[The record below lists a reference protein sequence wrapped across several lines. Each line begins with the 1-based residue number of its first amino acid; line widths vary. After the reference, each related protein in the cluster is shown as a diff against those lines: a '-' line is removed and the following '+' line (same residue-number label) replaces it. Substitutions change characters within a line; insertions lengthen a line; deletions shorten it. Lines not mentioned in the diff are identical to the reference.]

1 MIGDQPN
8 KFKDFLKILIAA
20 DGPDE
25 GGPHANALG
34 NHLGV
39 TEFLFQKNNDNKI
52 LNFYYQ
58 HFFEDT
64 SGLRFRNEIDG
75 LWGLELKNYIPE
87 TIFLFEYLHTTH
99 QYLDPPYVAEAYYN
113 HGVYQ
118 KGWSYK
124 NYTLGNPFINHLEV
138 EPVNVLHMA
147 VSGKF
152 FDYLYQMKL
161 SRETNINDSIKY
173 QVDINKKINNAN
185 TIGIFIINNDQ
196 KIGVGANISWIL

>member
-1 MIGDQPN
+1 MIGDQPS
-8 KFKDFLKILIAA
+8 KFKDFLKILISA

-34 NHLGV
+34 NHLGI

-75 LWGLELKNYIPE
+75 LWGLELENYIPE

-99 QYLDPPYVAEAYYN
+99 QDMDPPYVAEAYYN

-118 KGWSYK
+118 KGWGYK

-147 VSGKF
+147 VSGKL

-161 SRETNINDSIKY
+161 SRKTNINDSIKY
-173 QVDINKKINNAN
+173 QVNINKKINNAN